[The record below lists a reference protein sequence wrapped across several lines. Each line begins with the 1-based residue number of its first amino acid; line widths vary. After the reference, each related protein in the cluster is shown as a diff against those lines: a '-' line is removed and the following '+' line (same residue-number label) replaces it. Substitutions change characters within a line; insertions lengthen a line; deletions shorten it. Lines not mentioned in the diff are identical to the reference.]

1 MKTRHGILAAALIV
15 GSAGC
20 ATFDNGSEP
29 APLPTDTSAVAAS
42 EPGVIPAGQ
51 QLDVRLQ
58 NGLSSETARVEQQV
72 EATTL
77 VDLTQNGEVLVPAG
91 SMVRGIVT
99 EVSPAGKL
107 DRSGSLTLA
116 FDRLSV
122 NGRTVPIRAMATRA
136 FESRGVLE
144 EEKVGA
150 AGAAG
155 AIIGGIL
162 GGLQGALIGA
172 AVGAGGVVAATDGED
187 VELPQGTIVRL
198 RIDEPVRV
206 ANSRTL
212 SGSTGF
218 CM

>member
-1 MKTRHGILAAALIV
+1 
-15 GSAGC
+15 
-20 ATFDNGSEP
+20 
-29 APLPTDTSAVAAS
+29 
-42 EPGVIPAGQ
+42 
-51 QLDVRLQ
+51 
-58 NGLSSETARVEQQV
+58 
-72 EATTL
+72 
-77 VDLTQNGEVLVPAG
+77 
-91 SMVRGIVT
+91 
-99 EVSPAGKL
+99 
-107 DRSGSLTLA
+107 
-116 FDRLSV
+116 
-122 NGRTVPIRAMATRA
+122 MATRA

-206 ANSRTL
+206 ANTR
-212 SGSTGF
+212 
-218 CM
+218 

>member
-1 MKTRHGILAAALIV
+1 MNARHGIFAAALII
-15 GSAGC
+15 GSTGC
-20 ATFDNGSEP
+20 ATLDNTAQPPP
-29 APLPTDTSAVAAS
+29 APTDTSVVAPS

-58 NGLSSETARVEQQV
+58 DGLSSETARVEQRF

-77 VDLTQNGEVLVPAG
+77 VDLTQNGGVLVPAG
-91 SMVRGIVT
+91 STVRGLVT

-116 FDRLSV
+116 FDRLTV

-136 FESRGVLE
+136 FESRGVLQE
-144 EEKVGA
+144 ERVGV

-155 AIIGGIL
+155 ALIGGIL

-187 VELPQGTIVRL
+187 VELPQGTIIRL

-206 ANSRTL
+206 AEPR
-212 SGSTGF
+212 
-218 CM
+218 